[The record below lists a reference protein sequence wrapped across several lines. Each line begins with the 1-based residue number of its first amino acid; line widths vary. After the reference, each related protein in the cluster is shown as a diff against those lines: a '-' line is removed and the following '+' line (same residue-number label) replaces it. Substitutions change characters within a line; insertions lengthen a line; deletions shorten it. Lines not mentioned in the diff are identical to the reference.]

1 MIEILLSNAISTRQK
16 NNWIYRIFFLCWY
29 EKRKIGFKSF
39 FIKIFGHLNNFKFS
53 DWSYP
58 GSPTRRWTISSP
70 WKAFLQVTMVFRNN
84 NFTSSTSNVSCWAE
98 NFNVKDVMEKV
109 LFWSIWQIKLNKQ
122 GLALLQ
128 FSLRSY
134 TGSPRWRRTLSV
146 PWKAFLLVTMIF
158 QNNIFTSSFSNISC
172 WAENFIVKD
181 VIRKSLF
188 WSFWQFRL
196 SKQITIL
203 IKF

>member
-1 MIEILLSNAISTRQK
+1 MIKTLLLNAISTRQK
-16 NNWIYRIFFLCWY
+16 NNWNIRIFFLCWY
-29 EKRKIGFKSF
+29 EMGKIGFKGF
-39 FIKIFGHLNNFKFS
+39 FIKIFGHLSNFKFS
-53 DWSYP
+53 DWSYL
-58 GSPTRRWTISSP
+58 GSPTWRRTISSP
-70 WKAFLQVTMVFRNN
+70 WKAFLQVTMIFRNN
-84 NFTSSTSNVSCWAE
+84 NFASSTSNISCWAE
-98 NFNVKDVMEKV
+98 NFNVKDIMKKV

-122 GLALLQ
+122 GLALLK

-134 TGSPRWRRTLSV
+134 PGSPRWRRTLSV

-158 QNNIFTSSFSNISC
+158 QNNIFTSSTSNISC
-172 WAENFIVKD
+172 WAENFNVKD
-181 VIRKSLF
+181 VIKKSLF